1 MVKKYKTGAVGKC
14 CALVAL
20 ILLALVLKSSY
31 SEGISNIDNAAE
43 PQWVTDTKK
52 MYSSNTVTTKRSNYH
67 GTEVPLPEGEMFFFK
82 NNQFKPDCCPATYT
96 TSAGCACISK
106 DQLDYLNNRGG
117 NRSRM

>member
-1 MVKKYKTGAVGKC
+1 MVKKCKPGTVGKC
-14 CALVAL
+14 CALVAF

-31 SEGISNIDNAAE
+31 SEGISNIDNADE
-43 PQWVTDTKK
+43 PQWVRDTNK
-52 MYSSNTVTTKRSNYH
+52 MYRDSQTNTKRSNYP
-67 GTEVPLPEGEMFFFK
+67 GTEVPLPEGAMFFFK